1 MKRNI
6 EMHNITILSLSALL
20 VLMIS
25 CTQSEVE
32 ERGGLSGREVE
43 ATFGLN
49 VLSSVPSTSR
59 TLQMTAS
66 GCVQT
71 DSLVVKEEELV
82 ATRAAADLGTEQE
95 SRIQNLWAGQ
105 YNKAG
110 TLVKEQYLGELSSQ
124 SEVNLRLAE
133 SSENHTLY
141 LVANAGDLSGQ
152 AGTLNTLLALTRDY
166 GSTDDGLPVT
176 NSCMMTGHWSGT
188 ITPGNVSGTVEL
200 TRLVA
205 KIRFTYAIGGSGFTF
220 TPSSVKLCSVPA
232 KSRLGE
238 PFGQLSGI
246 SYREY
251 SGTVSA
257 EGATVYWYLPE
268 NKAGNGDA
276 VDSEKRKTGKGVSN
290 ATYVELTGEAVQ
302 DGVTYKDVRFRLY
315 PGGNENDYTISRNSY
330 YTISVTL
337 DGIDFSDERI
347 SVGVVPPIQNP
358 DNLDA
363 EKSAV
368 KSLQVTSQPGKSWSF
383 MLPDWLSAVVGT
395 TGISAGGTVSYDG
408 PALVTFTAETA
419 NPKGESRT
427 ASFVIDNQEVTL
439 RQNPSSLTAGNIVSL
454 NAASGSVGNSTFEA
468 TAGLPWLATLSSEWG
483 DWLAWQAGALSSGSE
498 AFGSAQPLQVKAA
511 SSNPSATSRSGKIT
525 VKGGD
530 AIDKEYAGLTGQVT
544 VTQAG
549 STVTGSTSNVVAE
562 AASNLSAT
570 FSATKD
576 LPWEAAVS
584 EGSAWLSLLGTL
596 GSSNTVDGDMK
607 VEFKTAS
614 PNPSSAIRTGKIT
627 VRVGN
632 ASTDANPGPSNTI
645 TVNQAG
651 ASLAVSGNSTMAA
664 TASTATSTFTATAGL
679 SWNVGVVST
688 GNWLTL
694 TSATNGT
701 NSTTG
706 SAQNITY
713 SAPVN
718 PNATIREG
726 TITVKAGNAIGGTDV
741 GLTSVIRV
749 TQGASEFSVFPASLT
764 LTKEGTSQSVVVTAT
779 TGLPWT
785 VSKSSGDS
793 NISVNIGQS
802 EGTKSVSFSAAEN
815 KGAVRSAVFTISAT
829 GANPVRTLAVK
840 VKQEKAGLPNI
851 VENLQIAPTSTT
863 ILINK
868 LNNTAC
874 ASLNIDGFNDWRL
887 PHIDELKLIYE
898 GNSALEPNY
907 SFSSDIYW
915 SDSYKRSMESI
926 CVYCLNFSTG
936 IQVEHW
942 YDSWDTTSQLRK
954 LRCVRD
960 VIKETK

>member
-32 ERGGLSGREVE
+32 ERGGLSGKEVE

-49 VLSSVPSTSR
+49 VLSSVPATSR
-59 TLQMTAS
+59 SLQMTAS

-71 DSLVVKEEELV
+71 DSLVVKEEELA
-82 ATRAAADLGTEQE
+82 ATRAAADLGTVQE
-95 SRIQNLWAGQ
+95 SHIQNLWAGQ

-124 SEVNLRLAE
+124 SEVSLRLAE

-166 GSTDDGLPVT
+166 GSTDEGLPVT
-176 NSCMMTGHWSGT
+176 NSCMMIGHWSGT
-188 ITPGNVSGTVEL
+188 ITPGNVSAIIEL

-238 PFGQLSGI
+238 PSGQLSGI

-268 NKAGNGDA
+268 NKAGKGDA
-276 VDSEKRKTGKGVSN
+276 VNSEKRKTGKGVSN

-315 PGGNENDYTISRNSY
+315 PGSNENDYTISRNSY

-383 MLPDWLSAVVGT
+383 MLPDWLSAVVGS

-439 RQNPSSLTAGNIVSL
+439 TQNPSSLTAGNIVSL

-483 DWLAWQAGALSSGSE
+483 DDWLAWQAGALSFGSE
-498 AFGSAQPLQVKAA
+498 ASGSAQPLLVKAA
-511 SSNPSATSRSGKIT
+511 SSNPSATPRSGKIT

-549 STVTGSTSNVVAE
+549 STVTGSTANVVAE

-718 PNATIREG
+718 PNATTREG

-749 TQGASEFSVFPASLT
+749 TQEASEFSVFPASLT

-840 VKQEKAGLPNI
+840 VEQDAGLPQNI
-851 VENLQIAPTSTT
+851 VGTLQVAPASTT
-863 ILINK
+863 IQIW
-868 LNNTAC
+868 NNNQVNCT
-874 ASLNIDGFNDWRL
+874 SLNVDGYNDWRVPTL
-887 PHIDELKLIYE
+887 DELKIVYE
-898 GNSALEPNY
+898 GNSSLGSDYLFVSEKYWSSTANPGAMGSMNVKCID
-907 SFSSDIYW
+907 FSSGAESEYIY
-915 SDSYKRSMESI
+915 D
-926 CVYCLNFSTG
+926 VYGDHSPGLVN
-936 IQVEHW
+936 
-942 YDSWDTTSQLRK
+942 
-954 LRCVRD
+954 LRCVRK
-960 VIKETK
+960 I